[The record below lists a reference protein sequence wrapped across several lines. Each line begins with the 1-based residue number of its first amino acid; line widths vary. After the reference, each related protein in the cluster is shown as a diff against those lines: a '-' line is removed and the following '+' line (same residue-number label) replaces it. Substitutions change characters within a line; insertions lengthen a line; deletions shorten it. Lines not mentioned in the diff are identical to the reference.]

1 MKIDKDFAR
10 NKKAVFTYFDNR
22 SKEILDDL
30 ISEYGRTQYKVI
42 TQNLQPAIKET
53 CSHLIKTILQTAG
66 SEKWSKVDILTA
78 ILMANHASNAKMLE
92 YRHRIWPYEY
102 MSFSRRVGE
111 LWESFLSICFDY
123 PVADDILL
131 EIPPVFAEIRQKLK
145 EEIVTYISAL
155 NISENQKAELLHYY
169 KKVWLLV
176 DAGEIKLEL
185 DMHVKKNNIHYNIDF
200 KSGFGSNEKGNTN
213 RLLVVGSIY
222 KNIIQTNYEN
232 YILVRTPENENNH
245 YLQTLKRSDVWDVFC
260 SDHAYSVIGELVG
273 FDLKKWI
280 ENNIQWDIDIAK
292 DVYTELYDSDL
303 TKYLQW

>member
-1 MKIDKDFAR
+1 MNIDRDFA
-10 NKKAVFTYFDNR
+10 KKKNDVFVYFDNR
-22 SKEILDDL
+22 CKEILDDL
-30 ISEYGRTQYKVI
+30 INEYGRSQYKVI

-53 CSHLIKTILQTAG
+53 CGHLVKTILQTAA
-66 SEKWSKVDILTA
+66 SKKWPKEDILTA
-78 ILMANHASNAKMLE
+78 ILMANHATNAKMLE

-123 PVADDILL
+123 PIADDIFL
-131 EIPPVFAEIRQKLK
+131 EIPPVFAEIRERLK
-145 EEIVTYISAL
+145 AEVITYISTL
-155 NISENQKAELLHYY
+155 NITERQKIELLNYY
-169 KKVWLLV
+169 SKVWLLV

-185 DMHVKKNNIHYNIDF
+185 DMHVNKNNIHYNIDF

-222 KNIIQTNYEN
+222 KNIIETNYEN
-232 YILVRTPENENNH
+232 YILVRTPENDNNH
-245 YLQTLKRSDVWDVFC
+245 YLQTLKKSDVWEVFC
-260 SDHAYSVIGELVG
+260 SDQAYAIIGELVG

-280 ENNIQWDIDIAK
+280 KNNINWERDIAK
-292 DVYTELYDSDL
+292 EVYDELKSSDL

>member
-1 MKIDKDFAR
+1 MKIDKNFAR

-42 TQNLQPAIKET
+42 TQKLQPAIKET
-53 CSHLIKTILQTAG
+53 CSHLVKTILQTAG

-92 YRHRIWPYEY
+92 YRHKIWPYEY

-145 EEIVTYISAL
+145 EEIVTYISTL
-155 NISENQKAELLHYY
+155 NISENQKAELLQYY

-245 YLQTLKRSDVWDVFC
+245 YLQTLKRSDVWEVFC

-273 FDLKKWI
+273 FDLKNWI
-280 ENNIQWDIDIAK
+280 ENNIQWDIDIAN
-292 DVYTELYDSDL
+292 DVYTELDDSDL